1 MCSTP
6 ETVRSLSLLG
16 EFNGPNDVPIGTVTD
31 AIINRYIGTI
41 QRIRQQLILDFGCV
55 RTGSNIVPDLIDYE
69 VAHWLKLQL
78 MMEGVPGQQPDPNN
92 PPQIGPISESEIN
105 RAGTKSRLKS
115 ALGNVV
121 PGDLLGD
128 KGYLQTYYGQIW
140 YSLWISLPPEYAA
153 STPKG
158 GGGPL
163 PIAIYKLGLQS

>member
-92 PPQIGPISESEIN
+92 PPQIGPISEFEIN
-105 RAGTKSRLKS
+105 
-115 ALGNVV
+115 
-121 PGDLLGD
+121 
-128 KGYLQTYYGQIW
+128 
-140 YSLWISLPPEYAA
+140 
-153 STPKG
+153 
-158 GGGPL
+158 
-163 PIAIYKLGLQS
+163 